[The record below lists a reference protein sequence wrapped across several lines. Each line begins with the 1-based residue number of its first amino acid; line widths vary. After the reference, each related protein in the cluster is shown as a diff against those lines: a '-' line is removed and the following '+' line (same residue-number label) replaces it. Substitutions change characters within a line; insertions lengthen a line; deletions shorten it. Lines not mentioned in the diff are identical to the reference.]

1 MTQPSPSP
9 PEPGQNGS
17 GPGRTSGPQKGPAR
31 TPAWRRFLPLLVLVA
46 GLLVFLALGGHRY
59 IALDTLERHREA
71 LLALVAEHA
80 VLAPLVFIA
89 VYAVMAAFSVPGA
102 AIMTVAG
109 GFLFGILGGAAC
121 SVAGATLGSI
131 ALFLAA
137 RTALGDLLRD
147 RAGAAVN
154 RMRAGFRE
162 NALSYLLVLRLI
174 PLFPFWLVNL
184 VPALVGVSLKV
195 FVLGTFLGII
205 PGSLVYAAVGNGLGA
220 LFEAGEAADIE
231 SVIYQPEVLLPIV
244 ALIAL
249 SLVPVVYKKV
259 KGRRNGANRR

>member
-1 MTQPSPSP
+1 MSQPSPST
-9 PEPGQNGS
+9 PEPDRNGS
-17 GPGRTSGPQKGPAR
+17 GPRSGPDGAPVRGA
-31 TPAWRRFLPLLVLVA
+31 AWRRFLPLLALAA

-59 IALDTLERHREA
+59 VALDILEEHREA
-71 LLALVAEHA
+71 LLALVADHA
-80 VLAPLVFIA
+80 VLAPLVFIGA
-89 VYAVMAAFSVPGA
+89 YAVMAAFSIPGA

-121 SVAGATLGSI
+121 SVVGATLGAI

-137 RTALGDLLRD
+137 RTALGGLLRD

-154 RMRAGFRE
+154 RMSAGFRE

-184 VPALVGVSLKV
+184 VPALVGVPLKV
-195 FVLGTFLGII
+195 FALGTFVGII

-220 LFEAGEAADIE
+220 FFEAGETADIE
-231 SVIYQPEVLLPIV
+231 SALYQPEVLLPIV
-244 ALIAL
+244 ALVVL
-249 SLVPVVYKKV
+249 SLAPVVYKKV
-259 KGRRNGANRR
+259 KSRRNGATRR